1 MSVKLFCE
9 IAPDR
14 VKSDFLGASKKL
26 KSEVCSYD
34 NSNTLLWGLGNVDYT
49 NLTYLNP

>member
-14 VKSDFLGASKKL
+14 VKSGFLGASKKL
-26 KSEVCSYD
+26 KSEI
-34 NSNTLLWGLGNVDYT
+34 
-49 NLTYLNP
+49 